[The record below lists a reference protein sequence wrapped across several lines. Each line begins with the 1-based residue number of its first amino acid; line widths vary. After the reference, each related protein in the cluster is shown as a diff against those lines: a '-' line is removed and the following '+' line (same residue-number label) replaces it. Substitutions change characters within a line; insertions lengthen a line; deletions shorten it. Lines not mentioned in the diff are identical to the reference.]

1 MPILIAILVVFTLSA
16 WALAEE
22 GNTMAEDGEVVFFE
36 DFKDGMDNWW
46 VEGGVKVWVMND
58 RLHMDAEPGGGRQEK
73 APGFVCTA
81 WCKEKFE
88 GDLKIEY
95 DTHVLYSE
103 PEVNNINFF
112 FHYSDPD
119 GTPMIDKAEER
130 DAQGADY
137 SLYHDLNGH
146 IVTFLQANRDQ
157 DMEKPPE
164 ERPARVRIRRCP
176 GFELL
181 DETYDYECQANK
193 TYHCQIIKR
202 GKHIEFSVDGNVLLE
217 AEDDREPLTGG
228 LIGLRTFRTYL
239 WWDNIRVTKL
249 D

>member
-1 MPILIAILVVFTLSA
+1 MS
-16 WALAEE
+16 
-22 GNTMAEDGEVVFFE
+22 NDGKVVFFE

-58 RLHMDAEPGGGRQEK
+58 RLHMDGDPGGARSDHR
-73 APGFVCTA
+73 PGYGCTV

-95 DTHVLYSE
+95 DAHVLYSG

-112 FHYSDPD
+112 FYYSDPD
-119 GTPMIDKAEER
+119 GTPMIDKAEKRHALE
-130 DAQGADY
+130 GDY
-137 SLYHDLNGH
+137 RQYHDLNGH
-146 IVTFLQANRDQ
+146 IITFLQANRDE
-157 DMEKPPE
+157 DMAKPPE
-164 ERPARVRIRRCP
+164 ERPARVRMRRCP
-176 GFELL
+176 GFELMN
-181 DETYDYECQANK
+181 ETYAYECQANK

-217 AEDDREPLTGG
+217 AEDDREPLTEG